1 MPSGRATSF
10 RQLHKIVHQ
19 NKTFSA
25 GDGSKRYVASGES
38 RISRGMPFFSSL
50 TDGMAWAYGHSVCPV
65 FRTDERFVLLS
76 LVPLLHWSEE
86 NGEYLTLKTTSGG
99 LSQI

>member
-50 TDGMAWAYGHSVCPV
+50 TDGMAWAYGH
-65 FRTDERFVLLS
+65 FRLS
-76 LVPLLHWSEE
+76 GFQ
-86 NGEYLTLKTTSGG
+86 NG
-99 LSQI
+99 